1 VTAPG
6 PIRVVLVE
14 DNQMF
19 RETLELLLGL
29 RDGLDVVAAVPTG
42 NEAPEVCA
50 RLRPDV
56 VLMDYRMPGLNGA
69 QATEAVLRASP
80 ESRVVCLTA
89 SVSRKEV
96 AQLEAAGAVAC
107 ISKDGDLDAIVAAIH
122 DAARRTANT

>member
-1 VTAPG
+1 MSDVV
-6 PIRVVLVE
+6 RLVLVE
-14 DNQMF
+14 DNQIF

-29 RDGLDVVAAVPTG
+29 RPDIDVIASVPTG

-50 RLRPDV
+50 ELHPDV

-80 ESRVVCLTA
+80 SSRVVCLTA

-96 AQLEAAGAVAC
+96 DQLLAAGAVAC
-107 ISKDGDLDAIVAAIH
+107 LTKDEDLDEIVAAIH
-122 DAARRTANT
+122 EAAGRAA